1 MHADPTL
8 PVVKVKSIEVTINAT
23 VDVAY
28 VDDIDDEEGALSDDA
43 VTLLKA
49 IEACKRDIKETKEL
63 QSKCEN

>member
-28 VDDIDDEEGALSDDA
+28 VDDFDDVRNEEYIERQIKDA
-43 VTLLKA
+43 VRKA
-49 IEACKRDIKETKEL
+49 NMETSEL
-63 QSKCEN
+63 VDLELEDY

>member
-28 VDDIDDEEGALSDDA
+28 VDDFEDERNKEYIDRQVKDA
-43 VTLLKA
+43 VAKA
-49 IEACKRDIKETKEL
+49 NMETSEL
-63 QSKCEN
+63 VDLELEDY